1 MVGGLTGG
9 ARRHAMIVTELGPL
23 TCEIVSGVSTT
34 DRAFW
39 ERCLPGDPEGF
50 AYHAA
55 CEAAG
60 RGAFQLSAA
69 VVRDGNRTV
78 AAVPLFRVVYRVDT
92 ALQGAARKISDRISK
107 TFPTFGQLPM
117 IGLGSPYA
125 DACAL
130 ALDPALSAEHACAV
144 TRALLGGVIAHA
156 KATGTPLVAIK
167 DIAAVREP
175 GLAREFTAARF
186 ARMNSLPIA
195 ALDLP
200 FTDVDGYLASL
211 SASTRKDI
219 RRKLKSAN
227 NVQIERRVG
236 ITDIK
241 AEIRAL
247 YEETRDESALDYG
260 DFETLPAFY
269 FEAIADALGPR
280 AIFVLY
286 RVDGR
291 LAAFNLLLVGQD
303 RVIDK
308 FLGMRKGVAQQHN
321 LYAISW
327 IENVKFCL
335 ENKIATLQSGQTA
348 YTLKLRLG
356 SRLEDSGIW
365 FRHHGRIANSVLRAG
380 APWVA
385 FDKLD
390 PDLKAWRAKQSA
402 IAGPAKPDDQ

>member
-1 MVGGLTGG
+1 MT
-9 ARRHAMIVTELGPL
+9 MTDLGQL
-23 TCEIVSGVSTT
+23 TCEIVSGVRAT
-34 DRAFW
+34 DKAFW
-39 ERCLPGDPEGF
+39 EHCLPGDPEAY

-60 RGAFQLSAA
+60 RGAFALSAA
-69 VVRDGNRTV
+69 VVRNETRTL

-92 ALQGAARKISDRISK
+92 ALQGAARKISDRIGK
-107 TFPTFGQLPM
+107 TFPKFGQLPM

-130 ALDPALSAEHACAV
+130 ALDPGLSPEQARAV
-144 TRALLGGVIAHA
+144 TGALLAGIIAHA
-156 KATGTPLVAIK
+156 KETASPLVAIK
-167 DIAAVREP
+167 DIPAAREP
-175 GLAREFTAARF
+175 GLSEEFRAARF

-200 FTDVDGYLASL
+200 YTDVDGYLASL

-219 RRKLKSAN
+219 RRKLKSAA

-236 ITDIK
+236 IEDIK
-241 AEIRAL
+241 GEIRAL
-247 YEETRDESALDYG
+247 YEETRGESALDYG
-260 DFETLPAFY
+260 DFETLPEFY
-269 FEAIADALGPR
+269 FEAIAQALGPR
-280 AIFVLY
+280 AVFILY
-286 RVDGR
+286 RIDGK
-291 LAAFNLLLVGQD
+291 LAAFNLLLVGQT

-308 FLGMRKGVAQQHN
+308 FLGMRKGVAQAHN

-365 FRHHGRIANSVLRAG
+365 FRHQGRFANMVLRAG

-390 PDLKAWRAKQSA
+390 PDLKAWRIKQAANTS
-402 IAGPAKPDDQ
+402 PAKPDD